1 MATRFR
7 ALAAPVDASTGD
19 RRRFAADAL
28 TAAPCPMPLRYAP
41 EDMGG
46 HDGAV
51 TIGAI
56 QSLEMDGSQVW
67 ASGTLFDDVNR
78 ETMPRMAENVAE
90 AMKLIT
96 EGVAGL
102 SVDLD
107 DFDAVPVLV
116 GTDTPVGMDDLED
129 PAAQMELLITKG
141 RIRAATLV
149 DIPAYVE
156 TNHTFELFDGAAPVD
171 PAMVAS
177 LSGSTS
183 LPVADRGMA
192 WDGPAAAGRI
202 FDAHSDK
209 DGNVDKAGTSPAF
222 LWVDGDGTKRGDY
235 KLGFADMVDGK
246 LQIVPRGVAAAAG
259 GRGVDATDLSDS
271 DKSAIKGRI
280 CELYGHIQNEF
291 PDWPDCPFDSSAA
304 SSAALIAA
312 LGPASLVPLSAF
324 TPPVVTKPTPMT
336 YDFAHE
342 PPIAYGH
349 ILTWNTCHEGFKE
362 SCVVAPRDPTG
373 EYREFH
379 THRRQTDGGAIYAGR
394 ITAGGKHVT
403 TEDDSLTAHSVRKAH
418 DGMTTVAYVR
428 AIEDEF
434 GVLVCGP
441 IEGELDD
448 ATMRILSRRKV
459 SGDWR
464 ETSDGLELVEVL
476 ALRPG
481 PRHESEPGFPI
492 TFSFRDGRQ
501 VALCASL
508 GPEADDVPGNLLNT
522 AEIFR
527 QAYHVI
533 RGEEAKLA
541 AAEVARGELAAALAS
556 DAEMMAAD
564 LIEATGV

>member
-19 RRRFAADAL
+19 RRRFAPDAL

-67 ASGTLFDDVNR
+67 ATGTLFDDVSR
-78 ETMPRMAENVAE
+78 DTMPRMAENVAE

-129 PAAQMELLITKG
+129 PEAQMELLITKG

-156 TNHTFELFDGAAPVD
+156 TNHTFELFDGDAPS
-171 PAMVAS
+171 AMVAA

-183 LPVADRGMA
+183 LPVADRELA

-202 FDAHSDK
+202 FDAHSDA
-209 DGNVDKAGTSPAF
+209 DGNVDKSAASPAF

-235 KLGFADMVDGK
+235 KLGFADLIDGK
-246 LQIVPRGVAAAAG
+246 LQIVPRGVAATAG
-259 GRGVDATDLSDS
+259 GRGVDATDLPDA

-280 CELYGHIQNEF
+280 CELYGHVQDTFE
-291 PDWPDCPFDSSAA
+291 DWPDCPFDSGAA
-304 SSAALIAA
+304 STSALIAA
-312 LGPASLVPLSAF
+312 LGPAALAPLSAF
-324 TPPVVTKPTPMT
+324 TPPPITKPTRMT
-336 YDFAHE
+336 YDFAHN

-349 ILTWNTCHEGFKE
+349 ILEWGTCHEGFKD
-362 SCVVAPRDPTG
+362 SCIVAPRDPSG

-379 THRRQTDGGAIYAGR
+379 THRRQTDGGVIYAGR
-394 ITAGGKHVT
+394 ITAGGKHVSA
-403 TEDDSLTAHSVRKAH
+403 EDDSLTAHSVRQAH
-418 DGMTTVAYVR
+418 DKMTVVAYVR
-428 AIEDEF
+428 AVEDEF

-441 IEGELDD
+441 IEPELDD
-448 ATMRILSRRKV
+448 ATLRILSRRKV

-464 ETSDGLELVEVL
+464 ETIDGLGLVEVL
-476 ALRPG
+476 ALKPG

-508 GPEADDVPGNLLNT
+508 GPDDDDASGGRVNT

-527 QAYHVI
+527 QAYSVI
-533 RGEEAKLA
+533 REEEAKLA
-541 AAEVARGELAAALAS
+541 AAELARVELGDAVTR
-556 DAEMMAAD
+556 DAEMMAAE